1 MNYRSFF
8 KHLTGRD
15 PYPYQERLGE
25 AEHLPEVICV
35 PTGLGKT
42 AAVVVAWLNQRR
54 VRPQTAPRR
63 LVYCLPMRVLVE
75 QVVAN
80 VQAWLEAAAPF
91 FVEGVPEVHILMGG
105 SEDHSWMGHPER
117 PALLVG
123 TQDMLVSAALN
134 RGYSMSR
141 YRWPQAFGLLN
152 SDCQWVLDETQL
164 MGPAL
169 PTSAQLQGFRRQL
182 GTLGAARTTWMS
194 ATLDESSL
202 DTVDHPGPPQGR
214 EGIVLEARDRQVASQ
229 LLQAPKPL
237 VRAPLRLDREN
248 VKKDYA
254 RYLATH
260 LAQAHLPGTRT
271 LVILNS
277 VGRAQALCE
286 ALEGL
291 GMEPVLLHSRFRAP
305 DRAAQQARLARP
317 DALVVSTQVIEAGV
331 DLSSRLLVTELAPWS
346 SLVQRFGRCNR
357 YGEQAD
363 PRIEWID
370 VDLDEGRP
378 NLALPYEA
386 SRLEAARSRLEGLQD
401 VGLQS
406 LERVPA
412 VLDADLH
419 PVLRRKDLL
428 DLFDT
433 SADLSGDDLDV
444 SIYVRGTDEADV
456 QVYWRQGPP
465 GQDEPGPT
473 RDEILNLPVGSLA
486 AFLKKARPGWV
497 WNPLHKDWEP
507 VSEQGRRLRPGM
519 TVRLAA
525 EAGGYLPDRGW
536 VGDRS
541 TKAVQEFRQPL
552 PPGEAMDGDPEAE
565 VGHWIPLH
573 AHLDHVLAEAQ
584 RLVESFQLPAELA
597 EAVVTAARWHD
608 VGKSHPAFQGALVPL
623 APPAEQALWAKSAR
637 GTGRLNYAVEGHPR
651 PGFRHE
657 LASALAWIATR
668 EPSPQ
673 ANLVAWLIAGHHG
686 KVRLSLRALPLE
698 RAPDEPDRLFAR
710 GVWDGEALPALPGLL
725 AEPVRLD
732 LSLMQLGPGSWT
744 ERMLALRDAEDLGPF
759 RLAALEA
766 LVRAADGR
774 ASAKERER

>member
-8 KHLTGRD
+8 KHLTGQD

-25 AEHLPEVICV
+25 AERLPEVVCI

-54 VRPQTAPRR
+54 LRPQTTPRR

-75 QVVAN
+75 QVAGN
-80 VQAWLEAAAPF
+80 VRAWLEAAAPF
-91 FVEGVPEVHILMGG
+91 LAEGVPEVHVLMGG
-105 SEDHSWMGHPER
+105 SGDNSWMMHPER

-134 RGYSMSR
+134 RGYAMSR

-169 PTSAQLQGFRRQL
+169 ATSAQLQGFRRQL
-182 GTLGAARTTWMS
+182 GTLGVARTTWMS
-194 ATLDESSL
+194 ATLDAESL
-202 DTVDHPGPPQGR
+202 DTVDHPAPSHGR
-214 EGIVLEARDRQVASQ
+214 EGIVLEAQDRQVAGR

-237 VRAPLRLDREN
+237 FQAPLRLDRET

-254 RYLATH
+254 RNLAAH

-277 VGRAQALCE
+277 VGRAQSVCE
-286 ALEGL
+286 ALEVL
-291 GMEPVLLHSRFRAP
+291 GMEPVLLHSRFRSP

-346 SLVQRFGRCNR
+346 SLIQRFGRCNR
-357 YGEQAD
+357 YGEQED

-370 VDLDEGRP
+370 VDLDQGRP

-386 SRLEAARSRLEGLQD
+386 TQLEAARSRLEALQD
-401 VGLQS
+401 VGLGS
-406 LERVPA
+406 LERVPP
-412 VLDADLH
+412 VPDADLH
-419 PVLRRKDLL
+419 AVLRRRDLL

-456 QVYWRQGPP
+456 QVYWRQGSPRL
-465 GQDEPGPT
+465 DEPGPT
-473 RDEILNLPVGSLA
+473 REEILRLPVGSLA
-486 AFLKKARPGWV
+486 AFLKKTRLGWV
-497 WNPLHKDWEP
+497 WNPLEKGWEP

-525 EAGGYLPDRGW
+525 ESGGYLPDRGW
-536 VGDRS
+536 VGERS
-541 TKAVQEFRQPL
+541 TKTVEELQQPM

-565 VGHWIPLH
+565 VGHWIPLQ

-584 RLVESFQLPAELA
+584 RLVESLGLPGSLA

-608 VGKSHPAFQGALVPL
+608 VGKSHPAFQGALFPL
-623 APPAEQALWAKSAR
+623 APPEEQTLWAKSAR
-637 GTGRLNYAVEGHPR
+637 GTGRLTYAVGGRPR

-657 LASALAWIATR
+657 LASALAWIETR
-668 EPSPQ
+668 EQSLQ
-673 ANLVAWLIAGHHG
+673 VDVVAWLIASHHG

-698 RAPDEPDRLFAR
+698 RAPDEADRLFAR
-710 GVWDGEALPALPGLL
+710 GIWDGETLPALSGLL

-759 RLAALEA
+759 RLAALEG
-766 LVRAADGR
+766 LLRAADGR
-774 ASAKERER
+774 ASAKERE

>member
-1 MNYRSFF
+1 M
-8 KHLTGRD
+8 
-15 PYPYQERLGE
+15 
-25 AEHLPEVICV
+25 
-35 PTGLGKT
+35 
-42 AAVVVAWLNQRR
+42 
-54 VRPQTAPRR
+54 
-63 LVYCLPMRVLVE
+63 
-75 QVVAN
+75 
-80 VQAWLEAAAPF
+80 
-91 FVEGVPEVHILMGG
+91 
-105 SEDHSWMGHPER
+105 
-117 PALLVG
+117 
-123 TQDMLVSAALN
+123 
-134 RGYSMSR
+134 
-141 YRWPQAFGLLN
+141 
-152 SDCQWVLDETQL
+152 
-164 MGPAL
+164 
-169 PTSAQLQGFRRQL
+169 
-182 GTLGAARTTWMS
+182 
-194 ATLDESSL
+194 
-202 DTVDHPGPPQGR
+202 
-214 EGIVLEARDRQVASQ
+214 
-229 LLQAPKPL
+229 
-237 VRAPLRLDREN
+237 
-248 VKKDYA
+248 
-254 RYLATH
+254 
-260 LAQAHLPGTRT
+260 
-271 LVILNS
+271 ILNS
-277 VGRAQALCE
+277 VGRAQAVCE

-378 NLALPYEA
+378 NLALPYE
-386 SRLEAARSRLEGLQD
+386 
-401 VGLQS
+401 
-406 LERVPA
+406 
-412 VLDADLH
+412 
-419 PVLRRKDLL
+419 VLRRKDLL

-565 VGHWIPLH
+565 VGHWIPLQ

-584 RLVESFQLPAELA
+584 RLVESFRLPAELA

-637 GTGRLNYAVEGHPR
+637 GTGRLNYAVEGRPR

-657 LASALAWIATR
+657 LASALAWIQTR
-668 EPSPQ
+668 EQSLQ
-673 ANLVAWLIAGHHG
+673 GDLVAWLIAGHHG